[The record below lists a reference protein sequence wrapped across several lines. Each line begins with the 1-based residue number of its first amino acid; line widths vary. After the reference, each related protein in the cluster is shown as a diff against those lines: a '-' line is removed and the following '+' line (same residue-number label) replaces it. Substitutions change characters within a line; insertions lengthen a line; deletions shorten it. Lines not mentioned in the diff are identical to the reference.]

1 MTLTREAQIPVR
13 KKDDDDTNDPT
24 APFNELESFD
34 SIWQALRWKQI
45 RTRVP
50 ICLRKTI
57 RSRYMLANLVYLG
70 YAIGILIIDYNPTV
84 NGSSSTD
91 TVTDVTDITT
101 QTMNTTIATTTP
113 ILDQPI
119 VAVPLVNRLYLGKQ
133 N

>member
-57 RSRYMLANLVYLG
+57 RNRYMLANLVYLG

-101 QTMNTTIATTTP
+101 QTMNTTIATTTA

>member
-1 MTLTREAQIPVR
+1 MTLTREVQLPVR

-57 RSRYMLANLVYLG
+57 RNRYMLANLVYLG

-91 TVTDVTDITT
+91 AVTDVTDITT